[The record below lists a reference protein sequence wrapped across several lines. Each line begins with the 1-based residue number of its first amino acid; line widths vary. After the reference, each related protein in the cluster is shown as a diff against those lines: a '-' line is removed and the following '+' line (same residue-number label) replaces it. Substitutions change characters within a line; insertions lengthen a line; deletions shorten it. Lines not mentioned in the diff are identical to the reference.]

1 MIKVGDNVRVITGSN
16 KGKEGKVL
24 KVLRAENKVIID
36 GVNIVKKHVKP
47 NRTNESGGIL
57 EVEAPIHA
65 SNVMLIDPK
74 TKKRTRIGH
83 TIEKDKKVRVA
94 KKSGEKID

>member
-1 MIKVGDNVRVITGSN
+1 MQIKTGDKVVIISGKD
-16 KGKEGKVL
+16 KGKEGVVL
-24 KVLRAENKVIID
+24 SANPSKNKVVVE
-36 GVNIVKKHVKP
+36 GVNVVKKHIKP
-47 NRTNESGGIL
+47 NRANETGGIL

-83 TIEKDKKVRVA
+83 TIEKDKKVRIN
-94 KKSGEKID
+94 IDSF